1 MKRHSDFVSTNARVT
16 SRVYR
21 EKRHG
26 ELRIVNPPSDA
37 ALPIVPCAEL
47 FVVDPYGVPT
57 FFKVGLEPVDE
68 RFVEV
73 VPVAEKNALRI
84 GGKRGGSGLFN
95 GRRIECLSAVGAE
108 PFVELGL

>member
-1 MKRHSDFVSTNARVT
+1 MNSS
-16 SRVYR
+16 
-21 EKRHG
+21 
-26 ELRIVNPPSDA
+26 SDA
-37 ALPIVPCAEL
+37 ALPVVPSTEL
-47 FVVDPYGVPT
+47 FVVDPDGVPA

-84 GGKRGGSGLFN
+84 GGKRGGSGRIN
-95 GRRIECLSAVGAE
+95 GRRIESLSAVGAE